1 MRAAPKHFSFT
12 GLVLVLSL
20 ALSVTGCG
28 SNSDNDNASGGS
40 GGSAGTGGGGGSG
53 GAGGSGGT
61 GGSTGAN
68 SAQLKVLSNRAD
80 LISGDDALVEVIW
93 PTGTTLSTAKV
104 TRNGQD
110 ITSTFAVRPNG
121 RYVGL
126 VTGLVVGSNQLVA
139 QATGASTANMEIVNY
154 PNGGPIFS
162 GPQVQ
167 PWVCQQDAVDSQCNQ
182 PAEYSYLYKS
192 SNPTQTG
199 LLPYD
204 PQNPAADIATT
215 TTDEGVTLPFIV
227 RVERGYQDRDEYKII
242 ALFQPDKPWLAWAP
256 QEQWNRKLLITHG
269 GNCGADH
276 AVGSARLD
284 DYAGTIPAN
293 PLFEQSYIVALGR
306 GFAVA
311 STALNNNGHNCN
323 ISVQAESMMMA
334 KERLIEQYGELRYTI
349 GTGCS
354 GGSLVQQQ
362 VSNAYPG
369 IYQGLLLMCSY
380 PDTFSAGTQFAD
392 SHLMRQYFEDPSRWS
407 VPWTPQQF
415 ADVEGHITH
424 ANAVAADEGLFKAAT
439 DPTNPCR
446 GVSDAERYHPET
458 NKSGVRCGVLDYLIN
473 IFGPRASSVWS
484 PEEVAANRGFAGN
497 PIDNVGI
504 QYGLNALREGRITP
518 EHFVDLNVKI
528 GGLTIDIKRKAERTA
543 ADQPALA
550 NAYRSGL
557 INQVNNLD
565 KVAMI
570 NFTGPDP
577 GIAHDTVHAFWTRWR
592 LDRHF
597 GNHDTHVMWGGPA
610 PLIGDPNYVYQ
621 GLTAMDNWLAA
632 IEQDARNVPLTQ
644 KIVENKP
651 ADVHDQCSDGVGHK
665 VADQLCPEALLL
677 VLGTP
682 RTVADDHRE
691 ADTMKCQLKPIERS
705 DNYGLIPFTDEQW
718 TRLQAAFPDGVCDYT
733 KTAVDRQPALSWLTY
748 QNAAG
753 GVIYGGTPLPEPPAN
768 SGSGMSSPVFRQV
781 P

>member
-1 MRAAPKHFSFT
+1 MYTQRIHISFK
-12 GLVLVLSL
+12 GLLLALSL
-20 ALSVTGCG
+20 ALTVTACG
-28 SNSDNDNASGGS
+28 SDSDRDEQANS
-40 GGSAGTGGGGGSG
+40 GTGGT
-53 GAGGSGGT
+53 GGSGGT
-61 GGSTGAN
+61 GGGAP
-68 SAQLKVLSNRAD
+68 AQIKVLSNRAD
-80 LISGDDALVEVIW
+80 LISGGDALVEVIW
-93 PTGTTLSTAKV
+93 PTNQTPANAKV
-104 TRNGQD
+104 TLNGQD
-110 ITSTFAVRPNG
+110 ITGTFAQRENG
-121 RYVGL
+121 RYMGL
-126 VTGLVVGSNQLVA
+126 VTGLDVGSNQLVA
-139 QATGASTANMEIVNY
+139 QATGVTQTSYAITNY

-167 PWVCQQDAVDSQCNQ
+167 PWVCQSGALDAQCNQ

-192 SNPTQTG
+192 TNRTRTG

-204 PQNPAADIATT
+204 PQNPPTDVAST
-215 TTDEGVTLPFIV
+215 TTDDGITLPFIV
-227 RVERGYQDRDEYKII
+227 RVERGFQDRDEYKILT
-242 ALFQPDKPWLAWAP
+242 LFQPDQPWTAWSP
-256 QEQWNRKLLITHG
+256 QPQWNRKLLITHG

-293 PLFEQSYIVALGR
+293 PLLEQSYIVALGR

-334 KERLIEQYGELRYTI
+334 KERLVEQYGELRYTI

-392 SHLMRQYFEDPSRWS
+392 SHLMRKYFEDPSRWS

-415 ADVEGHITH
+415 ADVEGHISH
-424 ANAVAADEGLFKAAT
+424 VNAVAADEGLFKAAT
-439 DPTNPCR
+439 DPTNPCK

-458 NKSGVRCGVLDYLIN
+458 NPAGVRCGVLDYLIN
-473 IFGPRASSVWS
+473 IFGPRAPSVWS
-484 PEEVAANRGFAGN
+484 PAEVQANRGFAGN

-504 QYGLNALREGRITP
+504 QYGLNALRQGRITP

-528 GGLTIDIKRKAERTA
+528 GGLTIDIKRKNERTV

-557 INQVNNLD
+557 INQTNNLN

-592 LDRHF
+592 LDREH

-621 GLTAMDNWLAA
+621 GLTAMDRWLAA
-632 IEQDARNVPLTQ
+632 IEQDTRSASLTQ
-644 KIVENKP
+644 KIVDNKP
-651 ADVHDQCSDGVGHK
+651 ADVHDQCSDGAGHK
-665 VADQLCPEALLL
+665 VLDQLCPEQLLM
-677 VLGTP
+677 VFGTP
-682 RTVADDHRE
+682 REVAGDHKE
-691 ADTMKCQLKPIERS
+691 ADTMKCQLKPLNRS
-705 DNYGLIPFTDEQW
+705 DNYGPIPFTDAQW
-718 TRLQAAFPDGVCDYT
+718 DRLKMAFPDGVCDYS
-733 KTAVDRQPALSWLTY
+733 KPAVDRQGASSWLTY

-753 GVIYGGTPLPEPPAN
+753 EVIYGGIPLPAPPAN
-768 SGSGMSSPVFRQV
+768 SGSGMVSPAFLAQ